1 MTNRDPLSIQVDPPE
16 VFDGRPSDECTVYA
30 LQNVLY
36 EIQDR
41 LCAGAEGE
49 EKEALERKES
59 DVFRCLGRMCL
70 HLVPPLGLRR
80 EWWQANEAARA
91 ATPFSPESID
101 ALTRQAEV
109 ERAIGAD
116 KEGFPRDYLGG
127 AEPIP

>member
-1 MTNRDPLSIQVDPPE
+1 MTSRDPLSIQVDPPE
-16 VFDGRPSDECTVYA
+16 VFDGRPWDECTVYE
-30 LQNVLY
+30 LQNDLY

-41 LCAGAEGE
+41 LLAGAEE
-49 EKEALERKES
+49 REALERKES
-59 DVFRCLGRMCL
+59 DVFRCLGLMCIYL
-70 HLVPPLGLRR
+70 APPVEFVR
-80 EWWQANEAARA
+80 EWKQAMADARA
-91 ATPFSPESID
+91 ATPFSTESID

>member
-1 MTNRDPLSIQVDPPE
+1 MTSRDPLSIQVEPPE
-16 VFDGRPSDECTVYA
+16 VFDGRPWDECTVHE

-70 HLVPPLGLRR
+70 HLVPPAGFME
-80 EWWQANEAARA
+80 EWGQASADAEA
-91 ATPFSPESID
+91 ATPLSTESID
-101 ALTRQAEV
+101 ALMRQAKA

-116 KEGFPRDYLGG
+116 MEGFPPDYL
-127 AEPIP
+127 

>member
-1 MTNRDPLSIQVDPPE
+1 MTSRDPLSIQVDPPE
-16 VFDGRPSDECTVYA
+16 VFDGRPWDECTVYE

-41 LCAGAEGE
+41 LCAGAEVE
-49 EKEALERKES
+49 EREALERKES
-59 DVFRCLGRMCL
+59 DVFRCLGQMCIYL
-70 HLVPPLGLRR
+70 APPEGFLR
-80 EWWQANEAARA
+80 EWHQAMADAKA
-91 ATPFSPESID
+91 ATPFSTESID

-116 KEGFPRDYLGG
+116 KEGFARDYLGG

>member
-1 MTNRDPLSIQVDPPE
+1 MYE
-16 VFDGRPSDECTVYA
+16 

-59 DVFRCLGRMCL
+59 DVFRCLGQMCIYL
-70 HLVPPLGLRR
+70 APPVEFVR
-80 EWWQANEAARA
+80 EWKQAIADEKAAA
-91 ATPFSPESID
+91 PFSTESID

-116 KEGFPRDYLGG
+116 KEGFPRDYLCG

>member
-1 MTNRDPLSIQVDPPE
+1 MTSRDPLSIQVEPPE
-16 VFDGRPSDECTVYA
+16 IFDGRPWDECTVYE

-49 EKEALERKES
+49 EREALLRKES
-59 DVFRCLGRMCL
+59 AVFRYLGRMCIYL
-70 HLVPPLGLRR
+70 APPVGFMQ
-80 EWWQANEAARA
+80 EWMQAMADEKA
-91 ATPFSPESID
+91 ATPFSTESID

-109 ERAIGAD
+109 ERAIGAY
-116 KEGFPRDYLGG
+116 KEGFARDYLGG